1 MVAEILNWRE
11 AGLASVVVAGL
22 VAGYVMAVIGLW
34 AGSVP
39 FLVSIDIADFGR
51 RYMVSDRPS
60 AWIFGLG
67 AHLVN
72 SVLLTFAWASIVAPN
87 VDLPQVVSA
96 VVWGLV
102 LAVVLAGGLVAPF
115 SGLGFLGLKTG
126 SMRFAATDIVMHAAW
141 GVLVGLLYVR

>member
-1 MVAEILNWRE
+1 MIAEILNWRE
-11 AGLASVVVAGL
+11 ADPASVAVAGL
-22 VAGYVMAVIGLW
+22 VAGYVMAVVGLW
-34 AGSVP
+34 AGSLP
-39 FLVSIDIADFGR
+39 FLVAVDIADFGR

-72 SVLLTFAWASIVAPN
+72 SVLLTFVWASVIVPN

-96 VVWGLV
+96 VAWGLV

-115 SGLGFLGLKTG
+115 SGLGFLGRRTG
-126 SMRFAATDIVMHAAW
+126 NLRFAATDLVMHAVW
-141 GVLVGLLYVR
+141 GALVGLVYVR

>member
-11 AGLASVVVAGL
+11 AAPASVAVAGL

-34 AGSVP
+34 AGSLP
-39 FLVSIDIADFGR
+39 FLVAIDIADFGR

-72 SVLLTFAWASIVAPN
+72 SVLLVFVWASVIVPN
-87 VDLPQVVSA
+87 VDVPQVVSA
-96 VVWGLV
+96 VAWGLV

-115 SGLGFLGLKTG
+115 SGLGFLGRKTG
-126 SMRFAATDIVMHAAW
+126 SLRFAATDLVMHAAW
-141 GVLVGLLYVR
+141 GLLVGLLYVR

>member
-11 AGLASVVVAGL
+11 ADAASVAVAGL

-34 AGSVP
+34 AGSLP
-39 FLVSIDIADFGR
+39 FLVAIDIADFGR

-72 SVLLTFAWASIVAPN
+72 SVLLVFVWASVIVPN
-87 VDLPQVVSA
+87 VDVPQVVSA
-96 VVWGLV
+96 VAWGLV

-115 SGLGFLGLKTG
+115 SGLGFLGAKTG
-126 SMRFAATDIVMHAAW
+126 SLRFAATDLVMHAAW
-141 GVLVGLLYVR
+141 GLLVGLLYVR